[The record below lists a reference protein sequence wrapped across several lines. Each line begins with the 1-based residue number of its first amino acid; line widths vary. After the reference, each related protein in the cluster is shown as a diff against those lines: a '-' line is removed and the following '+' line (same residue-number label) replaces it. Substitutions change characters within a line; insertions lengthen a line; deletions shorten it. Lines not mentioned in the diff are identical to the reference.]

1 MSRLFYT
8 SQPLNQ
14 QITRDLLAQLL
25 AEHPNALLSIEP
37 QTSLP
42 IVEGRPKPGRLA
54 GFKPLS
60 QELPP
65 EGLAIQE
72 AAIYAVEIWILLAA
86 PQEASGWPGRKLVWS
101 VNEFAEAQSIEG
113 LRVEQRNILPWQDT
127 GRFGIGNDVSSRTYH
142 TESYFLGS
150 ELLTWRLVPE
160 ITKGEE

>member
-1 MSRLFYT
+1 MSCLFYT

-14 QITRDLLAQLL
+14 QITRDLLAQFL

-37 QTSLP
+37 QARLP

-54 GFKPLS
+54 GFKPLG

-72 AAIYAVEIWILLAA
+72 AAIYAAETWILLAA
-86 PQEASGWPGRKLVWS
+86 PQEASGWHGRKLVWS
-101 VNEFAEAQSIEG
+101 LNEFAEAQTLEG
-113 LRVEQRNILPWQDT
+113 LRVEQREILPWQDT
-127 GRFGIGNDVSSRTYH
+127 GRFGIEKNARCQTYH

-160 ITKGEE
+160 VTKGEK